1 MHEWDCIKQS
11 DYTDHPSN
19 YTSHTCKGPLMPSIN
34 FIIVFQSCSTVHI
47 AKSTHDG
54 VDTLGAKLA
63 LLAHIHTGLGVVGAN
78 DAPGLLLQVE
88 GSFPGLVY
96 VLGRVVA

>member
-1 MHEWDCIKQS
+1 MRYIMRIIILYKLARVLHFSAFHFIKF
-11 DYTDHPSN
+11 
-19 YTSHTCKGPLMPSIN
+19 
-34 FIIVFQSCSTVHI
+34 FIGSVSSTVHI

-54 VDTLGAKLA
+54 LDTLAAKLA